1 MALQLNAIP
10 FAQPGRERAAV
21 VVSLRIGGATGGPSG
36 TEPATASAA
45 DAATVTIAALDP
57 VRGLVVD
64 GAKYDGVVTRAADG
78 GVQEL
83 TGRLDLPP
91 GRYEIRAAVDRASGV
106 RGSVDGVVEVPRFE
120 KEPLTMSGVALQV
133 LGPSS
138 PAVPPAGDGLIPI
151 VPTATRRFTRT
162 DLVTVF
168 ARIYQRGDA
177 EATTTPP
184 AVFARIRD
192 VAGVIRAELQP
203 VVEAGDI
210 ECDVPVAGLERGD
223 YVLSIEV
230 GAGEHSAVR
239 HVRFSLE

>member
-10 FAQPGRERAAV
+10 FAQPGREQAAV
-21 VVSLRIGGATGGPSG
+21 LVSLRIGGAPEGRPDPERAAAAGDT
-36 TEPATASAA
+36 ATI
-45 DAATVTIAALDP
+45 TLAALDP

-64 GAKYDGVVTRAADG
+64 GAKYAGVVTRAADG

-106 RGSVDGVVEVPRFE
+106 RGSVDGVVEVPHFE
-120 KEPLTMSGVALQV
+120 KEPLTMSGIAVQV
-133 LGPSS
+133 LGSGA
-138 PAVPPAGDGLIPI
+138 PAVILAGDGLIPI
-151 VPTATRRFTRT
+151 VPTAARRFRRT
-162 DLVTVF
+162 DLVTAF
-168 ARIYQRGDA
+168 ARIYRSADA
-177 EATTTPP
+177 EATATPP
-184 AVFARIRD
+184 VVSARIRD
-192 VAGVIRAELQP
+192 VTGATRAELQP
-203 VVEAGDI
+203 VVEAGNI
-210 ECDVPVAGLERGD
+210 ELDVPVDGLERGD